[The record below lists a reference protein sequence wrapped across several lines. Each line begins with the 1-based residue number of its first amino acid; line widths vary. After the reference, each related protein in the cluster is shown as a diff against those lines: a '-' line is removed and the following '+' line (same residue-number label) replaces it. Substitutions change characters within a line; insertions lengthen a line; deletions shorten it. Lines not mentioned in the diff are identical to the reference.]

1 MSLAHP
7 LDDVAGYVPSR
18 VRYYDG
24 RQTAKAVGLSWERFR
39 KVREAW
45 VRQRD
50 FPAEINEAGE
60 PVRYLADA
68 VDRWLERR
76 SRRVVAPSEAPRRAP
91 GPAQERQAAAAGRA
105 GLRAIKTGGR

>member
-1 MSLAHP
+1 MTLAHSFE
-7 LDDVAGYVPSR
+7 DAAGFVSAR

-24 RQTAKAVGLSWERFR
+24 RQTARAVGLSWERFR
-39 KVREAW
+39 KVRGDW
-45 VRQRD
+45 VAKRD

-76 SRRVVAPSEAPRRAP
+76 SRRVVAPAETPRAP

-105 GLRAIKTGGR
+105 GLRAIKNGGR